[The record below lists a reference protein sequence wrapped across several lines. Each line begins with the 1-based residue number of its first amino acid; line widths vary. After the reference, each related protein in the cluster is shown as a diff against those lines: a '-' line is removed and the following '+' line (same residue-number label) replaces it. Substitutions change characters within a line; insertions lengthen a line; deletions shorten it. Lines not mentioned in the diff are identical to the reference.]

1 MKFLC
6 ANFCCSL
13 VNFTLKSCINSVFKM
28 DVREREKKRGKEG
41 GQEGGRERERLHK
54 EGGKVAEFDLFYVL
68 NTARYLHTKR
78 ELFIKATIW
87 AIHSTNC

>member
-28 DVREREKKRGKEG
+28 DVREGKKREG
-41 GQEGGRERERLHK
+41 RREDRRGGRERERERLHK
-54 EGGKVAEFDLFYVL
+54 EGGKVAEFDLFDVL
-68 NTARYLHTKR
+68 NSARYLHTK
-78 ELFIKATIW
+78 
-87 AIHSTNC
+87 